1 MSVAIDKTTKP
12 AKTFFFEISKIAGR
26 INMSKP
32 VGSYNFVIKV
42 EKSKPAPRHKKDR
55 SKKENYKARSSSRP
69 KNRLRQSFAK
79 RKYRKKK
86 N

>member
-1 MSVAIDKTTKP
+1 MKS
-12 AKTFFFEISKIAGR
+12 FSFFEVDSDFSDILIKSLNK
-26 INMSKP
+26 KKFE
-32 VGSYNFVIKV
+32 NFVIKV

-55 SKKENYKARSSSRP
+55 FKKENYKARSSSRP